1 MDSVAGLLSNE
12 HVILNASA
20 MFMDVITRYDIVRIS
35 TCYLNMFTPM
45 KYSDCSTSQHVQL
58 KVASSKFPDDHEKKK
73 CKKTSFINHPPT
85 PTPIIF
91 SDIMILT
98 DEVTFKNTAC
108 NMTVSITG

>member
-20 MFMDVITRYDIVRIS
+20 MFMDVITQYDIVRIS
-35 TCYLNMFTPM
+35 TTP
-45 KYSDCSTSQHVQL
+45 
-58 KVASSKFPDDHEKKK
+58 
-73 CKKTSFINHPPT
+73 PPT
-85 PTPIIF
+85 PVIF

>member
-20 MFMDVITRYDIVRIS
+20 MFMDVITQYDIVRIS
-35 TCYLNMFTPM
+35 TTP
-45 KYSDCSTSQHVQL
+45 
-58 KVASSKFPDDHEKKK
+58 PPP
-73 CKKTSFINHPPT
+73 PPT
-85 PTPIIF
+85 PVIF